1 MSDLKRLSLEELMDI
16 EVTSVSRRPE
26 RLSDAASAVQVIRQE
41 DIRRSGATSLPEA
54 LRLASNLH
62 VAQIDSRQWAVSAR
76 GFNSTTSNKLL
87 VLIDGRTVYTPL
99 YAGVFWDV
107 QDTLLEDVDRIEV
120 ISGPGA
126 TQWGANAVNGVIN
139 ITTKSARQTQ
149 GPLIAAAA
157 GQELEGMTGIRYGGE
172 MPGDFAYRVYGKY
185 SDRDGPVLPNGD
197 DIARDWH
204 IGQGGFRIDGDLSR
218 VDTLTVQ
225 GDFYE
230 GSIQQP
236 TPGRIEVSGANVLG
250 RWRRVLSDGSDMQL
264 QVYLDRTHRDIPNSF
279 EQDLDTY
286 DIDFQH
292 HLRAGDSHDLVWGL
306 ALRRIDDDIDN
317 GAGFGFLPPDVTR
330 DWFSAF
336 VQDDIALA
344 ESLRLT
350 LGSKFEYN
358 EYTHL
363 EVQPSV
369 RLSWRLSEESTVWS
383 AVSRAVRTPS
393 RVDREFYA
401 PSTPPFTL
409 VEGGVNFDS
418 EKLLSYE
425 VGYRTQPHERVLLS
439 ISGFYNDYD
448 DLRSIERINPP
459 AAFPFYIGNGLEG
472 ETYGVELTVD
482 CSVTDNWRLSAG
494 HTELRESLRK
504 KPGSTDAAPGSNE
517 ANDPDRYSL
526 LRSSVDIGSDWQ
538 FDATYRHVA
547 RIDRQDLPSY
557 GELDLRVAWRPTTA
571 LEVSLVGQ
579 NLLHEHHAEFGSL
592 TAATTST
599 RNEIER
605 SAYAKVVWRLR

>member
-1 MSDLKRLSLEELMDI
+1 MDI

-41 DIRRSGATSLPEA
+41 DIRRSGATSIPEA

-62 VAQIDSRQWAVSAR
+62 VAQVDAREWAISAR
-76 GFNSTTSNKLL
+76 GFNSSTSNKLL

-149 GPLIAAAA
+149 GPLLGVAA
-157 GQELEGMTGIRYGGE
+157 GQELEGMGGIRYGGE
-172 MPGDFAYRVYGKY
+172 LSGDFAYRVYGKY
-185 SDRDGPVLPNGD
+185 FDRDGSVLPSGN
-197 DIARDWH
+197 DIADDWNM
-204 IGQGGFRIDGDLSR
+204 GQGGFRLDGDLSR
-218 VDTLTVQ
+218 VDTLTLQ

-230 GSIQQP
+230 GTFQQP
-236 TPGRIEVSGANVLG
+236 APGDIEASGANLLG
-250 RWRRVLSDGSDMQL
+250 RWTRILNNGSDMQL
-264 QVYLDRTHRDIPNSF
+264 QVYFDHTHRDIPNSF
-279 EQDLDTY
+279 EQHLNTY
-286 DIDFQH
+286 DVDFQH
-292 HLRAGDSHDLVWGL
+292 HLRAGGNHDVVWGL

-317 GAGFGFLPPDVTR
+317 GPGLAFLPPDITR

-336 VQDDIALA
+336 VQDDMSLT

-350 LGSKFEYN
+350 VGSKFEYN

-369 RLSWRLSEESTVWS
+369 RLSWRLNDEGLLWS

-393 RVDREFYA
+393 RIDRELYA
-401 PSTPPFTL
+401 PATPPFFIIQ
-409 VEGGVNFDS
+409 GGPDFDS
-418 EKLLSYE
+418 EKLISYE
-425 VGYRTQPHERVLLS
+425 VGYRAQPHERVLLS
-439 ISGFYNDYD
+439 VSGFYNDYD
-448 DLRSIERINPP
+448 DLRSVERINPP
-459 AAFPFYIGNGLEG
+459 AARPIFIGNGLEG
-472 ETYGVELTVD
+472 ETYGAELTLD
-482 CSVTDNWRLSAG
+482 YSVTDQWRLSAG

-504 KPGSTDAAPGSNE
+504 KPGSTDAAPGSSE
-517 ANDPDRYSL
+517 ANDPERYSL
-526 LRSSVDIGSDWQ
+526 LRSSLDIGSSWQ
-538 FDATYRHVA
+538 FDATFRYVG
-547 RIDRQDLPSY
+547 RIERQNVPSY
-557 GELDLRVAWRPTTA
+557 AELDLRVAWRPTST
-571 LEVSLVGQ
+571 LELALVGQ
-579 NLLHEHHAEFGSL
+579 NLLHDHHAEFG
-592 TAATTST
+592 ATPT

-605 SAYAKVVWRLR
+605 SAYAKVLWRLR